1 MAVNNQTLATNG
13 SLIVEQNNTVQGSVD
28 DSFLIPLSL
37 MSCGVVIGNSL
48 VCALFCRFRKLRT
61 ITNSFVVSLAVSD
74 TLVAMVFVPCFLLA
88 GHFSFFALIVPYI
101 IGYILFA
108 YLFNFCGVT
117 YDRYQAI
124 VKPLWYNARVTRSA
138 VNKILTLVWTLPMA
152 LTLIPAT
159 WETQPPKIFTLAKRS
174 YQGFLV
180 LLVTACSA
188 AILVAYSKI
197 FQETRRQV
205 KWMVAVGVPQIPAIF
220 TEKASLRTNNG
231 IKRMNK
237 SRKISMNIAAE
248 VKAAKVFALLMITFS
263 VCWLPL
269 IVINIIEA
277 LGFRKSV
284 PQKLIVVSLYT
295 LVGNSLIDP
304 FIYSLYKADFRRAFR
319 RWFGCKGA
327 KHSDTDFTSNC
338 SNSIGRDSY
347 RPPKPIQ
354 SPIKKGSTLPEP
366 LNQSFSTETF
376 VWQQRTEMNFKMTL
390 TTHKITNAALIEAL

>member
-1 MAVNNQTLATNG
+1 MLKNQMALDNQTLANGVLHSSTNR
-13 SLIVEQNNTVQGSVD
+13 SLVERNNTLHGNMD
-28 DSFLIPLSL
+28 DSFRVPLSL

-48 VCALFCRFRKLRT
+48 VCALFCKFRKLRT

-74 TLVAMVFVPCFLLA
+74 SLVAVLFVPCFLLD
-88 GHFSFFALIVPYI
+88 GHVPFFALIVPYI

-124 VKPLWYNARVTRSA
+124 VKPLSYNSRITRSA
-138 VNKILTLVWTLPMA
+138 VNKILTLVWTIPMA
-152 LTLIPAT
+152 LTLIPTT
-159 WETQPPKIFTLAKRS
+159 WETQPTKIFTLAKRS
-174 YQGFLV
+174 YQGFLILV
-180 LLVTACSA
+180 VTACSA
-188 AILVAYSKI
+188 GILVAYSKI

-205 KWMVAVGVPQIPAIF
+205 KWMVAVGVPQIPAAF
-220 TEKASLRTNNG
+220 AEKNSLRGDNSG

-248 VKAAKVFALLMITFS
+248 VKAAKVFAVLMITFS

-277 LGFRKSV
+277 LGFQKSV
-284 PQKLIVVSLYT
+284 PEKLIVVSLYT

-304 FIYSLYKADFRRAFR
+304 FIYSLYKTDFRRAFR

-327 KHSDTDFTSNC
+327 QHSDHEFTSNC
-338 SNSIGRDSY
+338 SNLFGRDSY
-347 RPPKPIQ
+347 RPPKPTQ

-376 VWQQRTEMNFKMTL
+376 V
-390 TTHKITNAALIEAL
+390 

>member
-1 MAVNNQTLATNG
+1 MALNNQTSATGVLHSSTNG
-13 SLIVEQNNTVQGSVD
+13 SLVEHNNTVQGTVD
-28 DSFLIPLSL
+28 DSFRIPLSL

-74 TLVAMVFVPCFLLA
+74 SLVAVLFVPCFLLA
-88 GHFSFFALIVPYI
+88 GHVPFFALIVPYI

-124 VKPLWYNARVTRSA
+124 VKPLSYNGRITRST
-138 VNKILTLVWTLPMA
+138 VNKILTLVWTIPMA

-180 LLVTACSA
+180 LVVTACSA

-205 KWMVAVGVPQIPAIF
+205 KWMVAVGVPQIPALF
-220 TEKASLRTNNG
+220 AEKTALRANSLG

-248 VKAAKVFALLMITFS
+248 VKAAKVFAVLMITFS

-277 LGFRKSV
+277 LGFKKSV

-304 FIYSLYKADFRRAFR
+304 FIYSLYKADFRKAFR

-327 KHSDTDFTSNC
+327 KHSDTEFTSNC
-338 SNSIGRDSY
+338 SNSFGRDSY
-347 RPPKPIQ
+347 RPPKPTQ

-376 VWQQRTEMNFKMTL
+376 V
-390 TTHKITNAALIEAL
+390 